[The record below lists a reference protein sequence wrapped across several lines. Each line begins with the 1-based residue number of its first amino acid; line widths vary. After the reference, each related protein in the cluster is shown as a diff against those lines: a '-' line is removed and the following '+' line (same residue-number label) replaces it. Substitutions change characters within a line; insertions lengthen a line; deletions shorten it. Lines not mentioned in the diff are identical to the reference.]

1 MNKLRPRPWRRRLDV
16 IAAASQPQR
25 LVNLVGLVATIAT
38 GTSLLLLL
46 LPAAGSASRRS
57 AALSGRGAGTVVKNK
72 IVPDCFVYFTQ
83 HVTSFAQGVTYFS

>member
-57 AALSGRGAGTVVKNK
+57 AALSGRGAGAVVKK
-72 IVPDCFVYFTQ
+72 IVPDCFVHFTN
-83 HVTSFAQGVTYFS
+83 HVTLLAQGVTYFS